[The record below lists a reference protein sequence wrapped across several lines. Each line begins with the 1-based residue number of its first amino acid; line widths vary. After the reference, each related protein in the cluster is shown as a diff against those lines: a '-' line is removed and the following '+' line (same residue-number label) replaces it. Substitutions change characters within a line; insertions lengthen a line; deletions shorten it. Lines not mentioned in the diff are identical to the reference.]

1 MRSTS
6 APPSPVRSAL
16 RAVIGVVFLAVLGG
30 TLLQPPAANAHP
42 GGHGPYDWTGVDCL
56 QLPDHLIRF
65 CQDAQAGSHDGG
77 DDWDQDWDQEGSED
91 EVTEPVEPE
100 PVTTS
105 SIKGNSRTFT
115 IASVN
120 INRYMRASNIIRDRS
135 AIMRRS
141 QIDIIGWQEA
151 DRNRDWFN
159 GVDGWRTVKQAGSAG
174 VPISFRQSTFELVG
188 SRVERL
194 NSARAGH
201 RKGYHWTARAA
212 HVVQLRHRAT
222 GKLVTVINA
231 HIVPGIEDHARP
243 GTPANNANAKVARRA
258 IRKVAKLYRTAEGT
272 AVGTGDFNWNYAAD
286 VRVQHPKYVQRIGQY
301 ATSSYE
307 ALGLGSV
314 APTHGNRYI
323 DYVWLGRQSAAAFV
337 KHKSLGG
344 YRSDHRP
351 LLAAI
356 ELR

>member
-6 APPSPVRSAL
+6 APLSPVRSAVRSL
-16 RAVIGVVFLAVLGG
+16 VAVVFLVALGG
-30 TLLQPPAANAHP
+30 SLLQPGAANAHP
-42 GGHGPYDWTGVDCL
+42 GGEDWTGVDCL
-56 QLPDHLIRF
+56 QLPPGLVYRCLDY
-65 CQDAQAGSHDGG
+65 QAGDHDWD
-77 DDWDQDWDQEGSED
+77 DDWGQENPD

-105 SIKGNSRTFT
+105 SIKGNSSTFT

-120 INRYMRASNIIRDRS
+120 INRYMRPSSIIRDRS

-151 DRNRDWFN
+151 DRNRDWFD

-194 NSARAGH
+194 NSARSGR

-222 GKLVTVINA
+222 GKVVTVINA
-231 HIVPGIEDHARP
+231 HIVPAIESHAQP
-243 GTPANNANAKVARRA
+243 GTPANNANAQVARRA
-258 IRKVAKLYRTAEGT
+258 IRKVAKLYRTADGT
-272 AVGTGDFNWNYAAD
+272 VVGTGDFNWNYAAD
-286 VRVQHPKYVQRIGQY
+286 LRVQNPKYVQRIGQY

-307 ALGLGSV
+307 ALGLGAV
-314 APTHGNRYI
+314 APTHGSRYI

-337 KHKSLGG
+337 KHKTLGG

-351 LLAAI
+351 LLAAV
-356 ELR
+356 ELH